1 MRTDGVRTVGEVV
14 AAAPRAAR
22 VFERVGIDYCCGGRK
37 GLAAACAQAGV
48 ALEDVVAAI
57 EAEGSASSGAEVDW
71 RATPLDALIDHIE
84 ATHHVFTRSE
94 LARAEGLAAKVRRAH
109 GEAHPEVLAALE
121 TFEALRDEL
130 LPHLLREEQVLF
142 PYVRGLATGSRG
154 RAPFPS
160 VQMPIRMMDAQH
172 EVAGDLL
179 KRLRAQT
186 HGYVAP
192 AHACGTWRAL
202 WESLATL
209 ELDLHQHIHLESNVL
224 FPRAVAAEA
233 AA

>member
-1 MRTDGVRTVGEVV
+1 MSTDGAQTVGEVV
-14 AAAPRAAR
+14 AATPRAAR

-48 ALEDVVAAI
+48 SLADVVTAI
-57 EAEGSASSGAEVDW
+57 EAEARVRSPSEVDW
-71 RATPLDALIDHIE
+71 RAAPLDALIDHIE
-84 ATHHVFTRSE
+84 ATHHTFTRSE
-94 LARAEGLAAKVRRAH
+94 LARADGLAAKVRRAH

-121 TFEALRDEL
+121 TFTALRDEL
-130 LPHLLREEQVLF
+130 LPHLLREEQALF
-142 PYVRGLATGSRG
+142 PYVRRLATGVPA
-154 RAPFPS
+154 RAPF
-160 VQMPIRMMDAQH
+160 VTVRMPIQVMDAQH

-186 HGYVAP
+186 DGYVAP
-192 AHACGTWRAL
+192 AQACGTWRAL
-202 WESLATL
+202 WESLASL
-209 ELDLHQHIHLESNVL
+209 ERDLHQHIHLESNVL